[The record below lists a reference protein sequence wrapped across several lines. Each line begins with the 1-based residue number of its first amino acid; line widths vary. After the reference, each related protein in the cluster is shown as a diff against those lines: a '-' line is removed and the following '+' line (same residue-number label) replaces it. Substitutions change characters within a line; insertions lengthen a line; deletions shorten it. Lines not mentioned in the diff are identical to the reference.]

1 MLETWVSIP
10 GSGRSAGVGNGDS
23 PPYSCLGGLQWGR
36 KALDVT
42 EHAHTYVL
50 FITLN
55 ALHRLPRLIHITILW
70 HIFVFSGMTSRGQEC
85 FNIFAKGIMSEW
97 LCCDMNQNSLAA
109 ESMVLT
115 TMVYLLPLKMIFFPK
130 SIFLKQNP
138 MGHTLRRA
146 SPG

>member
-85 FNIFAKGIMSEW
+85 FNIFAKGIMSE
-97 LCCDMNQNSLAA
+97 
-109 ESMVLT
+109 
-115 TMVYLLPLKMIFFPK
+115 
-130 SIFLKQNP
+130 
-138 MGHTLRRA
+138 
-146 SPG
+146 